1 MAELYILAAAF
12 ALAHAVNSLRN
23 GNWVALPL
31 VVLSA
36 ETLAAAT
43 FWLSG
48 YQTKFAQFWSRA
60 GSIENGAQN
69 VTYFSLIYMA
79 FLAVYLLECRRA
91 AYIYVKNLKAPPREK
106 NRSSLSAAPVV
117 VFLFAAYHFHILDK
131 SIIYNS
137 SEYLLMSS
145 ANAVNEKT
153 HFNLFIQSSHKLV
166 GIISLFLLG
175 SAIVRRR
182 YFDAIVLALP
192 SLWFYL
198 FQIGAHSRL
207 SAVNAASFAFP
218 FLYSDK
224 RVHKNIG
231 IFLIVISALNL
242 LSSLSGRGSNI
253 QGFASISNY
262 FNDALATSPTAFL
275 EVLGNIFEGAFVQA
289 EGFYYNE
296 HQYATR
302 YKITALSPLP
312 SFLDGYA
319 DLIKWDQ
326 IRLHKYVPMSATT
339 EVRLFGPGFL
349 FFYFLIAAY
358 SYSRIFHF
366 FRRQNRIAFTAS
378 LIIFT
383 LACYLQFTYPT
394 RNVFRFFYLVIFIYF
409 IDIIISSIVAH
420 GQKKIKAHRHS
431 RTHVYEDT
439 NL

>member
-12 ALAHAVNSLRN
+12 ALAHAVNNLRC

-36 ETLAAAT
+36 ETLAAAI
-43 FWLSG
+43 FWISG
-48 YQTKFAQFWSRA
+48 YQTKFAHFWSRA

-79 FLAVYLLECRRA
+79 FLAVYILESRRPS
-91 AYIYVKNLKAPPREK
+91 YIYAKKLKTPQREK
-106 NRSSLSAAPVV
+106 NRNGLSAAPVL

-145 ANAVNEKT
+145 AKAVNEKT
-153 HFNLFIQSSHKLV
+153 QFNLFIQSSHKLV
-166 GIISLFLLG
+166 GVISLFLLG

-182 YFDAIVLALP
+182 YFDAIVLVLP
-192 SLWFYL
+192 CIWFYL
-198 FQIGAHSRL
+198 FQIGAHSRF

-218 FLYSDK
+218 FLYSEK
-224 RVHKNIG
+224 RAHKSIGMLFIIISVLNI
-231 IFLIVISALNL
+231 

-262 FNDALATSPTAFL
+262 FNDALAISQTEFV
-275 EVLGNIFEGAFVQA
+275 EVLGNIFEGVFVQA

-339 EVRLFGPGFL
+339 EVRLFGPAFL
-349 FFYFLIAAY
+349 FIYFLIATY
-358 SYSRIFHF
+358 SYSIIFYF
-366 FRRQNRIAFTAS
+366 FRRKKQIAFTAS

-394 RNVFRFFYLVIFIYF
+394 RNVFRFFYLVIFFYF
-409 IDIIISSIVAH
+409 IDAIISSIIIH
-420 GQKKIKAHRHS
+420 GNKTVKAHRHS
-431 RTHVYEDT
+431 GTHTHEDI